1 MIIPFSAGASGGG
14 IGRGLFGG
22 GSGTQAIDYVTIA
35 STGNATDFGDL
46 LSVQDYIAG
55 CSSATRGLFAGSSSG
70 NWID

>member
-46 LSVQDYIAG
+46 TAARADLAGLSDVHG
-55 CSSATRGLFAGSSSG
+55 GLG
-70 NWID
+70 